1 MQRVLISTNSMSEEK
16 LKDMGETPDCQLSR
30 INDELNE
37 FIIVNN
43 GLNVSSNDRGKHD
56 GT

>member
-1 MQRVLISTNSMSEEK
+1 MQGVLISTNSMSEEK
-16 LKDMGETPDCQLSR
+16 LKDMSDMPDCQLSR

-43 GLNVSSNDRGKHD
+43 GLNVSSNDHGKHD

>member
-1 MQRVLISTNSMSEEK
+1 MQGVLISTNSMSEEK
-16 LKDMGETPDCQLSR
+16 LKDMGKTPDCQLSR
-30 INDELNE
+30 IDDELNE

-43 GLNVSSNDRGKHD
+43 RLNVSSNDRGKHD

>member
-1 MQRVLISTNSMSEEK
+1 MQGVLISTNSMNEEK
-16 LKDMGETPDCQLSR
+16 LKDMGDTSDCQLSR

>member
-1 MQRVLISTNSMSEEK
+1 MQGVLISTNSMSEEK
-16 LKDMGETPDCQLSR
+16 LKDIGKMPDCQLSR
-30 INDELNE
+30 IDDELNE

>member
-1 MQRVLISTNSMSEEK
+1 MQGVLVSTGSMSEEK
-16 LKDMGETPDCQLSR
+16 LKDIGETPDCQLSR
-30 INDELNE
+30 IDDELNE

-43 GLNVSSNDRGKHD
+43 GLNVPSNDCGKHD

>member
-1 MQRVLISTNSMSEEK
+1 MQGVLVSTGSMSEEK
-16 LKDMGETPDCQLSR
+16 LKDIGETPDCQLSR
-30 INDELNE
+30 IDDELNE

-43 GLNVSSNDRGKHD
+43 GLNVSSNDCGKHD

>member
-1 MQRVLISTNSMSEEK
+1 MQGVLISTSSMSEEK
-16 LKDMGETPDCQLSR
+16 LKDIGETPDCQLSR
-30 INDELNE
+30 IDDELNE

-43 GLNVSSNDRGKHD
+43 GLNVSSNNGGKHD